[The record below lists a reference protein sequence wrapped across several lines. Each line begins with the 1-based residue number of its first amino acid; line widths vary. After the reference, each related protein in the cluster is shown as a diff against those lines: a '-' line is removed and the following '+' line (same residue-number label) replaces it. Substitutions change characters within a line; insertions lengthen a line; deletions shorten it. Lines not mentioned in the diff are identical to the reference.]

1 MKKRRLDAF
10 IASVQTIRKEA
21 SDEQALNAK
30 GVYADW
36 AEDIEYE
43 IGNRVLYGTDLYA
56 CLQSHTSQAQ
66 WNPEDAP
73 SLWAKVLIP
82 DPGQIPEWEQPSS
95 TNPYMAGDKVRHNNK
110 IWVSTIDYNIW
121 EPGVYGWDE
130 VVE

>member
-36 AEDIEYE
+36 AEDTEYE
-43 IGNRVLYGTDLYA
+43 IGNRVLYDGILYA
-56 CLQSHTSQAQ
+56 CLQAHTSQAQ
-66 WNPEDAP
+66 WTPDTAV

-82 DPGQIPEWEQPSS
+82 DPGDIPEWEQPSS
-95 TNPYMAGDKVRHNNK
+95 TNPYMTGDKVRHNWK
-110 IWVSTIDYNIW
+110 IWISTVDYNIW

-130 VVE
+130 VLE